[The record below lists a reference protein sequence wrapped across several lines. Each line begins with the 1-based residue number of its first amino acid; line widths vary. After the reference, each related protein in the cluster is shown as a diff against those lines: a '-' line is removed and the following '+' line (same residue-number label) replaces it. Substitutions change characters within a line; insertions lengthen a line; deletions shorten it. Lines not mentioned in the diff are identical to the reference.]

1 MLHLSQDF
9 FPFFPFSAS
18 CVLSLCSLFVSMHI
32 VLYAQ
37 LHIFFPLP
45 HLLLN
50 LYCLVFLFPTSH
62 FILILYPAQIHL
74 IISQCFRI
82 SPDFLSA
89 VKGEIPWSH
98 FKKQI
103 SLQPVTCTYILC
115 LPLIFST
122 GVLKQS
128 LQEPE
133 RKYLLI
139 PYRLPSSLLHLC
151 TVYPFTNADD
161 SDINLSA
168 RCDNRGLVVCR
179 CLLLLSDFQFLVKQ
193 MICHIE
199 PSYGGS
205 ILGCCSQHV
214 YSTLAGEEQLPVD
227 LIKPSVVRPLRP
239 PPPPNQAG
247 KDFGRLEQSTAAKDN
262 PHLCQF

>member
-18 CVLSLCSLFVSMHI
+18 CVLSLCSLFVSMH
-32 VLYAQ
+32 VVSYAQ

-45 HLLLN
+45 HLLN

-115 LPLIFST
+115 LPLIFCT
-122 GVLKQS
+122 GVLKQA

-133 RKYLLI
+133 RKYLLV
-139 PYRLPSSLLHLC
+139 PYRFPSYLLHLC
-151 TVYPFTNADD
+151 TVYPFTDADD
-161 SDINLSA
+161 SDINLCA
-168 RCDNRGLVVCR
+168 TCDNRGLVVCR
-179 CLLLLSDFQFLVKQ
+179 YLLLLSDFQFLVKQ

-205 ILGCCSQHV
+205 IPGCCSQHV
-214 YSTLAGEEQLPVD
+214 CSTLAGEEQLPVD
-227 LIKPSVVRPLRP
+227 LIKPSVLTP
-239 PPPPNQAG
+239 PSQAG
-247 KDFGRLEQSTAAKDN
+247 KDFGGLEQSTAAEDN
-262 PHLCQF
+262 PRLCQF